1 MKGDWRPVSISNLTI
16 PLDVTTIKDCH
27 RDWEAVQPREA
38 HTDAGAAGSGSP
50 ARTYKLSDS
59 LLPILLN
66 AYKEKPNRFFDNT
79 KTRQ

>member
-1 MKGDWRPVSISNLTI
+1 MTGKQCSHAKLTY
-16 PLDVTTIKDCH
+16 
-27 RDWEAVQPREA
+27 
-38 HTDAGAAGSGSP
+38 TDAGAAGSGSP

-79 KTRQ
+79 KHGNNLRVVQEYKRQEFITIVV